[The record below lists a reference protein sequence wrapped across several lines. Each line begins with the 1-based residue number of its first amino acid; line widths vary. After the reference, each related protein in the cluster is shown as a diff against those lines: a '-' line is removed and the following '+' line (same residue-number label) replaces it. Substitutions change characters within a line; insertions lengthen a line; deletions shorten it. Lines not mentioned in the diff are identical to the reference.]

1 MAGTASSSS
10 DPTGSAIS
18 KINAITE
25 RFEIELEFVQALAS
39 PAYSHFLATTA
50 PSSEE
55 DSSGALTY
63 LTSPNFLAFLKYLRY
78 WKEPEYAVYI
88 SFPHC
93 LHFLDL
99 LIESEAFRRDI
110 AKPAFRDY
118 MHQEQ
123 YKAWK
128 NHEK

>member
-1 MAGTASSSS
+1 M
-10 DPTGSAIS
+10 
-18 KINAITE
+18 
-25 RFEIELEFVQALAS
+25 IELEFVQALAS
-39 PAYSHFLATTA
+39 PAYLHFLATTA
-50 PSSEE
+50 PSLEE
-55 DSSGALTY
+55 EEGNSRSSTSY
-63 LTSPNFLAFLKYLRY
+63 LTSPNFLTFLRYLRY
-78 WKEPEYAVYI
+78 WKEPQYAVFL

-110 AKPAFRDY
+110 GKSAFRDY

-123 YKAWK
+123 YAAWK